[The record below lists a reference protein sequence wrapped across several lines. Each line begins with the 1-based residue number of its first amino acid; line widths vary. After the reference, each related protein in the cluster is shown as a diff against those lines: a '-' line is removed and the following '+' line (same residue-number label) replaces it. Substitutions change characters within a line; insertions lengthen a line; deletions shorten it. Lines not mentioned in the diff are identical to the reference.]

1 MDKVILNLYTDYL
14 ICSTSQT
21 TATGLSRVTDGA
33 ISPDAITRFLSEED
47 FTSSDLWQ
55 IAKPLARSMEATIQ
69 ENEYGVLVLDDTIEE
84 KPYTNENEIVAYHY
98 DHAKGK
104 TVKSIG
110 LLSAIYQAPNKARVV
125 VVYDLIRKTEPII
138 NKKTKKQ
145 SRKSPISKQAR

>member
-33 ISPDAITRFLSEED
+33 ISHDAITRFLSEED

-69 ENEYGVLVLDDTIEE
+69 ENEYGVLVLDDTDEE
-84 KPYTNENEIVAYHY
+84 KPYTELLLHNKGNYIIIVII
-98 DHAKGK
+98 
-104 TVKSIG
+104 TSRT
-110 LLSAIYQAPNKARVV
+110 LLK
-125 VVYDLIRKTEPII
+125 
-138 NKKTKKQ
+138 
-145 SRKSPISKQAR
+145 